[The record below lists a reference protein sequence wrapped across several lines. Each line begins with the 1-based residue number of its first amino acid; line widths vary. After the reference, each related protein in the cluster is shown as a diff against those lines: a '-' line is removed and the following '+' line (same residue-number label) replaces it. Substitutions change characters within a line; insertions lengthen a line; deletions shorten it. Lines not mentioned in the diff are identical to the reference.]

1 MIDKLT
7 KENLQKL
14 GFKEAD
20 VNELF
25 NTTGDY
31 NLQCNEGNVFVSK
44 PEDKLYT
51 GIDMYRKIYFTEK
64 NINFPFKCPDL
75 FDEYFELSL
84 AKFFDKQK
92 AELSIHFD
100 EKTQFGKFIL
110 LETNR
115 SNEIIKDT
123 KEYIKAHPNTL
134 WIGKERANNILE
146 TYIQFLD
153 NKLFVNQQNNIK
165 KPEPTFFDFIHNVED
180 KEKFAKDLKETF
192 NTEFGKDFVPI
203 ITLLQIEKTEILKI
217 PELKFKAFYEVL
229 QVYFNRD
236 IGKRQSIWDEIVKQS
251 KNGLTEMDNAR
262 LKKIE
267 KKLYPLIDRNIIK

>member
-14 GFKEAD
+14 GFKEND
-20 VNELF
+20 VNELY

-31 NLQCNEGNVFVSK
+31 NLQCNEGKVFVSK

-64 NINFPFKCPDL
+64 NTNFPFRCPDL

-84 AKFFDKQK
+84 AKFFEKQK

-115 SNEIIKDT
+115 SKDIIKDT
-123 KEYIKAHPNTL
+123 KEYIKSHPNTR
-134 WIGKERANNILE
+134 WNAKERANNVLE

-153 NKLFVNQQNNIK
+153 NKLFVNK
-165 KPEPTFFDFIHNVED
+165 KTSTTKQEKELTLSELALKYYYEGIFINKENANDYLIGTEYKSGYKLYQFYNKWSKNDFRKSDPSE
-180 KEKFAKDLKETF
+180 DLKSKVTLKNKITSFETVY
-192 NTEFGKDFVPI
+192 E
-203 ITLLQIEKTEILKI
+203 LLPENKKSIAKIEIEKLKSY
-217 PELKFKAFYEVL
+217 LSDY
-229 QVYFNRD
+229 
-236 IGKRQSIWDEIVKQS
+236 
-251 KNGLTEMDNAR
+251 
-262 LKKIE
+262 
-267 KKLYPLIDRNIIK
+267 

>member
-14 GFKEAD
+14 GFKEND
-20 VNELF
+20 VNELY

-44 PEDKLYT
+44 TEDKLYT

-64 NINFPFKCPDL
+64 NISFPFRCPDL

-84 AKFFDKQK
+84 AKFFEKQK

-115 SNEIIKDT
+115 SKEIIKDT
-123 KEYIKAHPNTL
+123 KEYIKEHTGRS
-134 WIGKERANNILE
+134 WEGKKRANNILE

-153 NKLFVNQQNNIK
+153 NKLFVNQKTNTT
-165 KPEPTFFDFIHNVED
+165 KPEDELSISQLGLKFVWEGIIITRENAKEYLIETKHTSGDKLYNMYSKWSDRTDRKANVDPFTLKKLNNKIKLFEAVYKTLPED
-180 KEKFAKDLKETF
+180 KKGTASIEIMKLKTYLPKD
-192 NTEFGKDFVPI
+192 
-203 ITLLQIEKTEILKI
+203 
-217 PELKFKAFYEVL
+217 
-229 QVYFNRD
+229 
-236 IGKRQSIWDEIVKQS
+236 
-251 KNGLTEMDNAR
+251 
-262 LKKIE
+262 
-267 KKLYPLIDRNIIK
+267 